1 MMKKLLAILL
11 MLMLCAGM
19 VMTANAASITAVKP
33 ASGNGTANNPY
44 LISTAAELYWF
55 ANAVNQGDYD
65 ACARLTADI
74 TVNERTHN
82 DGGAV
87 LDNLITWMPI
97 GSGANPYTGTFDGG
111 NHTVSG
117 LYFERSVMYMG
128 FFGSVDRGSVLNL
141 TVADSVFLGRNS
153 FVGMICGQNLEG
165 TITNCHARN
174 CILVGMNCTGG
185 IAGANAW
192 GGTISR
198 CSSDTGITCDGE
210 RAGGIAGYND
220 GAITNCYNTG
230 SMAGDDVIGGI
241 AGYMETTGS
250 ISCCYN
256 TGSVI
261 GINTSKN
268 LGGIVGNAM
277 NVTSCYY
284 LNSIGNSL
292 TNQKGK
298 ALTAAQMT
306 DDNTWRTNYAGF
318 STSIWSK
325 DANAGSKAYLPK
337 LNSHSPYLPGFSVTV
352 TTSGSGTASASPK
365 AGATGTPVT
374 LTATPGEGYAFK
386 EWQVVKGGVN
396 VTDNKF
402 TMGSA
407 DVEIKAIFE
416 ALHTCGSGTL
426 QQGQAATCTADGWA
440 DYFRCS
446 CDKLYEDA
454 DCTSEITDLAAWKT
468 GDGRIPAGH
477 QYGKLIDAQAE
488 VHSQSQLKAG
498 VAAHYICGACGNYFT
513 AEKAA
518 TTLEA
523 LTGAMTEHDT
533 DGAWVNTDPDQHWR
547 TCSVCGLEDSAKAD
561 HSYTDDQDTTCND
574 CGYVRTVAPK
584 TYTVTVTT
592 DGNGT
597 ASASPV
603 SGVTGTEVSLEV
615 TPNEGY
621 RFVQW
626 QVVKGDVTIGTDH
639 KFTIGSADVEIKAIF
654 EEIPATVYTVTI
666 NTQGSG
672 TVTADP
678 ASSTAHTDVTLTIT
692 PTAGW
697 ELTLLE
703 VGGTDV
709 TEHVFNN
716 QFQFTMPES
725 NITVNAVFNEIPPV
739 TYTVTVVNGT
749 GSSEYEEGATVAI
762 TADAPAQGKQ
772 FSGWTS
778 ADVTFADASS
788 ASTTFVMPAKAVT
801 VTANYE
807 DIPPVTYTVTVVN
820 GSGSGEYEEG
830 ATVAITADAPAQG
843 KQFSGWTSADVTFA
857 DATAATT
864 TFVMPAKAVTVTAN
878 YEDIPPVTYTVT
890 VTTDGNG
897 TASANPVS
905 GVAGSE
911 VTLTATANEGYIFK
925 EWQVVK
931 GGVSVADNKF
941 TMGSA
946 DVEIKAIFEAIPAQ
960 PDPDP
965 DPQPDPKPETNPLMI
980 IRHPADQLVSPGETA
995 EFSVL
1000 TTGDGLTYQ
1009 WYINRNDG
1017 RGWVKLQGAV
1027 NASHTTSPADEAF
1040 DGFQYACEVRD
1051 MHGSIARSHIAVLYI
1066 AAQPDVPATGD
1077 STNIGFLCAMLFI
1090 SCVGCSL
1097 IAANRKRAVR

>member
-19 VMTANAASITAVKP
+19 VMTANAAAITAVKP
-33 ASGNGTANNPY
+33 AAGDGSANNPY

-74 TVNERTHN
+74 TVNAQTH
-82 DGGAV
+82 DAGGAV

-185 IAGANAW
+185 IAGSNEW

-198 CSSDTGITCDGE
+198 CSSDTVITCDGE

-306 DDNTWRTNYAGF
+306 DDNTWRTNHAGF

-365 AGATGTPVT
+365 AGA
-374 LTATPGEGYAFK
+374 
-386 EWQVVKGGVN
+386 
-396 VTDNKF
+396 
-402 TMGSA
+402 
-407 DVEIKAIFE
+407 
-416 ALHTCGSGTL
+416 
-426 QQGQAATCTADGWA
+426 
-440 DYFRCS
+440 
-446 CDKLYEDA
+446 
-454 DCTSEITDLAAWKT
+454 
-468 GDGRIPAGH
+468 
-477 QYGKLIDAQAE
+477 
-488 VHSQSQLKAG
+488 
-498 VAAHYICGACGNYFT
+498 
-513 AEKAA
+513 
-518 TTLEA
+518 
-523 LTGAMTEHDT
+523 
-533 DGAWVNTDPDQHWR
+533 
-547 TCSVCGLEDSAKAD
+547 
-561 HSYTDDQDTTCND
+561 
-574 CGYVRTVAPK
+574 
-584 TYTVTVTT
+584 
-592 DGNGT
+592 
-597 ASASPV
+597 
-603 SGVTGTEVSLEV
+603 TGTEVSLEV

-703 VGGTDV
+703 VGGTDI

-749 GSSEYEEGATVAI
+749 GSGEYEEGATVAI

-778 ADVTFADASS
+778 ADVTFADAT
-788 ASTTFVMPAKAVT
+788 AATTTFVMPAKAVT

-857 DATAATT
+857 DASSAST

-931 GGVSVADNKF
+931 GGVNVTDNKF

-946 DVEIKAIFEAIPAQ
+946 DVEIKAIFEAIPVQPDPETYTLTFDANGGAGSMEPQFFTEGEAQ
-960 PDPDP
+960 PLTANTFTREGYTFTGWNMAANGAGMGFADGASVMLTGDTTIYAQWKANEAPKPDP

-1000 TTGDGLTYQ
+1000 ATGDGLTYQ

-1027 NASHTTSPADEAF
+1027 NASHTTSPADTAF

-1051 MHGSIARSHIAVLYI
+1051 MHGSTARSQIAVLYI

-1077 STNIGFLCAMLFI
+1077 STNISLLCAMLFI
-1090 SCVGCSL
+1090 SCVGYSL